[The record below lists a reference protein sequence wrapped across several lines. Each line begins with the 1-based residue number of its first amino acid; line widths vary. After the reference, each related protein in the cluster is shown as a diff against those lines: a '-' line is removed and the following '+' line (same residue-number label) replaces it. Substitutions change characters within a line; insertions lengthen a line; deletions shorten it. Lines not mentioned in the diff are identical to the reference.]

1 MSSVEKNAAPKSNIL
16 LRWLPGLLISAI
28 AIFALTRF
36 VDIDSTL
43 LIIRSTNILYF
54 FLMIAFTLGFLL
66 VRAVGW
72 RALLGNRPTY
82 WQTFFKLNEGYLINN
97 IFPFKLGEIS
107 RAVFMGATMKVNP
120 GQILSTI
127 VVERVIDLFI
137 LAIFLLILLP
147 FAIGM
152 DWIRQIAWVI
162 LILVIVGLVGL
173 FFVSRNYQTVRGWLE
188 KYGNKIPL
196 VSKYLL
202 PFLFAILE
210 GFQTMQR
217 PGQLVKGFLGILG
230 SWVVS
235 FVQYSLLILLLIPGS
250 QFWWGAFANTILAL
264 GVALP
269 SAPAGLGI
277 FESSIVAAFGIF
289 HINQESALAYALI
302 MHITQFL
309 LTASLGL
316 FALFKDGYSLRGLF
330 TNLLAQQQE
339 QLGKD
344 HSGGELG

>member
-1 MSSVEKNAAPKSNIL
+1 MKSVDKNNAPKSNIL

-43 LIIRSTNILYF
+43 RILKSTNILYF
-54 FLMIAFTLGFLL
+54 FLMIAFTLGFLV
-66 VRAVGW
+66 VRAFGW
-72 RALLGNRPTY
+72 RALLGNQVSY
-82 WQTFFKLNEGYLINN
+82 WQTFLKLNEGYLINN

-107 RAVFMGATMKVNP
+107 RAVFMGAEMKVNP

-127 VVERVIDLFI
+127 VVERVFDLFI

-147 FAIGM
+147 YAIGM
-152 DWIRQIAWVI
+152 DWIRQIAWGI
-162 LILVIVGLVGL
+162 LIIVLAGLIGL
-173 FFVSRNYQTVRGWLE
+173 FIVSRNYLVVRSWLK
-188 KYGNKIPL
+188 KYGTRIPFI
-196 VSKYLL
+196 SKYLL
-202 PFLFAILE
+202 PFLFAVLD

-217 PGQLVKGFLGILG
+217 PVQLIKGFLGILG
-230 SWVVS
+230 SWLVS
-235 FVQYSLLILLLIPGS
+235 FVQYSLLIKLLIPGS

-277 FESSIVAAFGIF
+277 FESSLVAALGIF
-289 HINQESALAYALI
+289 GINQESALAYALI
-302 MHITQFL
+302 MHSTQFL

-330 TNLLAQQQE
+330 SNLLQQQNE
-339 QLGKD
+339 HLRKEN
-344 HSGGELG
+344 SGGDLG